1 MFDLTQS
8 LARQARAK
16 HAGMVRQAAREIN
29 ACTDP
34 VKRWEAMRLLR
45 AMQANSA
52 TPPDGKS

>member
-45 AMQANSA
+45 AMQGRIS
-52 TPPDGKS
+52 

>member
-1 MFDLTQS
+1 MFDLTRS
-8 LARQARAK
+8 LTAQTRAK

-45 AMQANSA
+45 VMQERA
-52 TPPDGKS
+52 

>member
-1 MFDLTQS
+1 MTFNLTRS
-8 LARQARAK
+8 IARQSRAK

-45 AMQANSA
+45 VMQERA
-52 TPPDGKS
+52 